1 MARPY
6 FPVDLERR
14 VRAAATNRCGY
25 CQSPQYL
32 VMARLE
38 MEHIIPRSKG
48 GSDDESNLWLSCP
61 LCNGHKSDK
70 THAIDPETGQL
81 VPLFNPRTQSW
92 FEHFRWTSDGLRI
105 AGLSPIGRETAAALH
120 LDDDPDALEV
130 RSYWVL
136 AGWHPPKG

>member
-1 MARPY
+1 MAR
-6 FPVDLERR
+6 
-14 VRAAATNRCGY
+14 
-25 CQSPQYL
+25 
-32 VMARLE
+32 
-38 MEHIIPRSKG
+38 
-48 GSDDESNLWLSCP
+48 P

-105 AGLSPIGRETAAALH
+105 VGLSPIGRATVAALH

-130 RSYWVL
+130 RSYWML
-136 AGWHPPKG
+136 AGPLIYSTLAPSLGPFGLWLSLGM